1 MTNSISIL
9 TKYAI
14 IATIVKTIHEKGEH
28 IGRTALQKLIFLLQT
43 LYNVNCGYEFCF
55 YTYGPFSSE
64 ILSNIEEMEKYNALK
79 IDYINYQN
87 GYSGYEIKP
96 SSECEKV
103 ITIANDFLMANEEQL
118 KSLLSSFGGENAVH
132 LELYATIVWVDRDLT
147 VKPHKSKEELANIV
161 KELKPKFSSE
171 EIQRGIS
178 FIEEKKFL
186 LTA

>member
-161 KELKPKFSSE
+161 KELKPKFSLD
-171 EIQRGIS
+171 EIKKGIS

>member
-1 MTNSISIL
+1 
-9 TKYAI
+9 
-14 IATIVKTIHEKGEH
+14 
-28 IGRTALQKLIFLLQT
+28 
-43 LYNVNCGYEFCF
+43 
-55 YTYGPFSSE
+55 
-64 ILSNIEEMEKYNALK
+64 
-79 IDYINYQN
+79 
-87 GYSGYEIKP
+87 
-96 SSECEKV
+96 
-103 ITIANDFLMANEEQL
+103 MA
-118 KSLLSSFGGENAVH
+118 SFGGENAVH